1 MVMARRVGVFVFPHT
16 DSPRALIH
24 TALDLPASSILCI
37 VKSTFDLMQFL
48 KNGPVFSLQLAR
60 LTTVLYDVTALMG
73 LVPWTSSVYG
83 GLST

>member
-24 TALDLPASSILCI
+24 TALDLPASSIQGI
-37 VKSTFDLMQFL
+37 VQSAAFDLMQFL
-48 KNGPVFSLQLAR
+48 KNEPSSSLQLAR

-73 LVPWTSSVYG
+73 LV
-83 GLST
+83 L